1 MVEAPAAAVA
11 GEPDAAAIRRQWSTV
26 LDKVRERSRSLAVML
41 AGAVVRTVD
50 GGTLVLNH
58 ESAPLA
64 KRLNEQRNAE
74 VVEEALKDALGMA
87 WKVRYE
93 FGTAEAGAPSAP
105 ATAEVNEVQ
114 RKEEDSMLAEAGNDK
129 SETPRR
135 DPEEAALELLQNE
148 LGARPIDGRL
158 ARPPRPQRQSA
169 VIAVVVEL
177 DREHLVKLHDI
188 GLEAHP
194 RAGHVEAPHLGGGQ
208 PDLFDRLVPVL
219 DEVART
225 SRAAL
230 ARSGCAGSPRAR
242 PQGRRPAPR

>member
-1 MVEAPAAAVA
+1 
-11 GEPDAAAIRRQWSTV
+11 
-26 LDKVRERSRSLAVML
+26 ML

-64 KRLNEQRNAE
+64 KRLNEQRNTE

-93 FGTAEAGAPSAP
+93 VGPAEAGAPSAP

-114 RKEEDSMLAEAGNDK
+114 RDEEDSMLAEAGNDN

-148 LGARPIDGRL
+148 LGARPIDGERL
-158 ARPPRPQRQSA
+158 GRPPRPQRQAA
-169 VIAVVVEL
+169 VVAVVVEL
-177 DREHLVKLHDI
+177 DREHLVQLHDV
-188 GLEAHP
+188 GLEAQP
-194 RAGHVEAPHLGGGQ
+194 RAGHVQAPHLGGGQ

-219 DEVART
+219 DEVGAPVAQRQ
-225 SRAAL
+225 RVVVAQVLLVHDLQADVL
-230 ARSGCAGSPRAR
+230 RLGDDPAGTGQLPVGEHVAVDETPGRAR
-242 PQGRRPAPR
+242 PAGCRAG